1 MTRVFI
7 LLFTILSFV
16 LPCSAKSFDAVS
28 YVRPMMGTGASG
40 CIVPMA
46 VAPFG
51 MVQLAP
57 DTYFTASGYHH
68 NHSRLF
74 GFSHTH
80 KSGAG
85 GTDFQDILFLPF
97 TDEALLNC
105 TMFPKERPTHHFS
118 HEDEYTEPGYYR
130 VALPDVGIV
139 AELTA
144 TERCGVHRYTF
155 RKNSEKGLLI
165 DLKSGSEHSTT
176 IWPDEDFDTVKV
188 ATLERVDD
196 YTVRGCR
203 ISNGWAPEQHVY
215 FYARFSHPITSVR
228 FLRDNALVEGVERIE
243 GRNVRAI
250 LHFRDGTDTQ
260 VTASVGI
267 SPVSMDGAK
276 ANLNA
281 EIKKKKFDEIRHQAR
296 EKWNRELSAIRIND
310 ATSSLKEEF
319 YTCLYYA
326 MIYPMLYSDV
336 TNEYRSSDS
345 KVYRGDFR
353 YYAGVLSL
361 WDTFRA
367 QNPLIA
373 ILRPDVTEDLMH
385 TFQAHFDHCGQLPIW
400 TLAGVE
406 NMCMIGYHSMPVIA
420 DAYSKGIRDFD
431 AEALFRAMKIS
442 ANRDTFGYF
451 LKGFRGARHY
461 TKYRYVPCD
470 METTSVSKTLE
481 YCYDDWCI
489 GQMAKMLGHDEDY
502 RYYSKRAAWYKN
514 VFDKSTC
521 FMRGRT
527 SDGGWRT
534 PFDPFLSNHYREND
548 DFCEGTSWQWTFFVP
563 HDGKG
568 LINLMGG
575 KERFISKLDS
585 LFIVSSELHGST
597 PAPDIT
603 GLTGQYAHGNEPGH
617 HTLYMYNYAGQPWK
631 GQQRIRDILYN
642 FYNTSPGG
650 LCGND
655 DTGQMSAWFVFS
667 AMGFYPVTHGQG
679 VYFIGTPAFED
690 VSLCHANGTLK
701 IRANNVS
708 KQNCFIQSVKLNG
721 IPYDKNWLH
730 HEDLFRSGAELEFE
744 MGSQPNTAWGSS
756 EESLP
761 PSLSDE
767 LH

>member
-1 MTRVFI
+1 MIRIFI
-7 LLFTILSFV
+7 SLFAILALV
-16 LPCSAKSFDAVS
+16 QPGSAKSFDAVS
-28 YVRPMMGTGASG
+28 YVRPMMGTGSNG

-80 KSGAG
+80 KSGGG
-85 GTDFQDILFLPF
+85 GTDFQDILFLPLM
-97 TDEALLNC
+97 DEALLNC
-105 TMFPKERPTHHFS
+105 TTFPKDRPTHAFS
-118 HEDEYTEPGYYR
+118 HEDEYAEPGYYR
-130 VALPDVGIV
+130 VTLPDAGIV
-139 AELTA
+139 TELTA

-155 RKNSEKGLLI
+155 RENCGKGLLI

-188 ATLERVDD
+188 AMLERVDD
-196 YTVRGCR
+196 YTVKGYR

-215 FYARFSHPITSVR
+215 FYARFSHPIKSMR
-228 FLRDNALVEGVERIE
+228 LLQNDALVEGNVRAE
-243 GRNVRAI
+243 GRNVRAV
-250 LHFRDGTDTQ
+250 LSFDSGADNQ
-260 VTASVGI
+260 VTAFVGI
-267 SPVSMDGAK
+267 SPVSTDGAK

-281 EIKKKKFDEIRHQAR
+281 EIKKKKFDEIRRLAK

-310 ATSSLKEEF
+310 AASSLKEEF

-353 YYAGVLSL
+353 YFAGVLGL

-367 QNPLIA
+367 QNPLIS
-373 ILRPDVTEDLMH
+373 ILRPDVTRDLMH

-420 DAYSKGIRDFD
+420 DAYCKGIRDFN
-431 AEALFRAMKIS
+431 AEALFQAMKTS

-461 TKYRYVPCD
+461 TKYGYVPCD
-470 METTSVSKTLE
+470 METTSASKTLE

-489 GQMAKMLGHDEDY
+489 AQMARMLGHDEDY
-502 RYYSKRAAWYKN
+502 RHYSERATWYKN
-514 VFDKSTC
+514 VFDASTC

-527 SDGGWRT
+527 ADGGWRT

-548 DFCEGTSWQWTFFVP
+548 DFCEGTAWQWTFFVP

-575 KERFISKLDS
+575 KERFVSKLDS
-585 LFIVSSELHGST
+585 LFIVSSELHGPN

-603 GLTGQYAHGNEPGH
+603 GMTGQYAHGNEPGH

-642 FYNTSPGG
+642 FYNTSPTG

-679 VYFIGTPAFED
+679 IYFIGTPAFED
-690 VSLCHANGTLK
+690 VSLRHTNGTLR
-701 IRANNVS
+701 IRAHNVS
-708 KQNCFIQSVKLNG
+708 KQNCYIQSVTLNG
-721 IPYDKNWLH
+721 APYHKNWLR
-730 HEDLFRSGAELEFE
+730 HEDLFRSNAELVFE
-744 MGSQPNTAWGSS
+744 MGSRPNTAWGSS

-767 LH
+767 IR